1 VPMNMAVLSKS
12 EDRNA
17 VPAPLPGHNPYLA
30 ARKEWDERYGDLISR
45 ARNWRMVAIICA
57 ATALFETFG
66 MIALALRSKVIPY
79 IVAVDSLGRVAASG
93 IAEQASIADDR
104 IRRAALFQWIGD
116 LRSVTTDGVAQRKA
130 IDRVYSYIANGSPA
144 QTFISEFYRNDP
156 PQKRALTETIS
167 VDVQSVLPTSD
178 QTYEIEWLE
187 TVRDLQGQIKSQDR
201 WKGAFTIAIHP
212 PDDERLLRVN
222 PLGIFVTNAS
232 WSKVL

>member
-1 VPMNMAVLSKS
+1 MKIAVLSEPQQCR
-12 EDRNA
+12 EDA
-17 VPAPLPGHNPYLA
+17 PAAIASHNPYLA

-45 ARNWRMVAIICA
+45 ARNWRLLAILCA
-57 ATALFETFG
+57 ATALFETCG
-66 MIALALRSKVIPY
+66 MIVLALRSKVVPY

-93 IAEQASIADDR
+93 IAEQASVADDR

-116 LRSVTTDGVAQRKA
+116 LRSITNDGVAQRKA
-130 IDRVYSYIANGSPA
+130 IDRVYSYIASGSPA
-144 QTFISEFYRNDP
+144 QTFISEFYRSDP
-156 PQKRALTETIS
+156 PQKRALTETVS

-178 QTYEIEWLE
+178 QTYEIEWAE

-201 WKGAFTIAIHP
+201 WKGAFTIVVRP
-212 PDDERLLRVN
+212 PEDEPLLRVN